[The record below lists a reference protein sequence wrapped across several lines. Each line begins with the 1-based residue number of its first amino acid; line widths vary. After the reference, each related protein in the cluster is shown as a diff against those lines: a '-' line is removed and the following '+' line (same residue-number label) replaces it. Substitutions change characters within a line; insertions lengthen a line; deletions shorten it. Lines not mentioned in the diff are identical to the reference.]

1 MHVPFEQTG
10 NSSGKDIIFVHGNG
24 FTPQCYKPLIDNLTN
39 TYLVKSM
46 LLRPLWK
53 TQHNTLQKLKN
64 WSIFENDLENFIVQ
78 NRNYP
83 ITAIG
88 HSIGGNIILKVA
100 LKYPDYFNQ
109 IILLDPTVFDRTTI
123 YLWKLVSLLGVAK
136 KFLKQIDLAENKRM
150 KYKSRINMFENYRGK
165 RVFSKISDHNLMI
178 LVDAITE
185 VDEESNVNLIYSN
198 LFEAE
203 IYRSGLKNDNF
214 IWNNLKNLKTNCL
227 IIRGQNTDVFFKK
240 TGIQMASISNKI
252 KVKTLVG
259 SSHLFPLEKPGKTYQ
274 LLKSSLR

>member
-1 MHVPFEQTG
+1 MHIPFQQTG
-10 NSSGKDIIFVHGNG
+10 SSSGKDIIFVHGNG
-24 FTPQCYKPLIDNLTN
+24 FSPKCYKPLFDNLTDR
-39 TYLVKSM
+39 YLVKSM

-53 TQHNTLQKLKN
+53 PQSNHFQKLKD
-64 WSIFENDLENFIVQ
+64 WSIFEEDLENFIIQ

-100 LKYPDYFNQ
+100 LRYPDYFDQ
-109 IILLDPTVFDRTTI
+109 IILLDPTIFDRTTI
-123 YLWKLVSLLGVAK
+123 YLWKIVSFLGVAK

-178 LVDAITE
+178 LVDSITE
-185 VDEESNVNLIYSN
+185 VDEENNVNLIYSN

-240 TGIQMASISNKI
+240 TGIQMASISDKI